1 MSSSGTKSSAASRS
15 ESNTPI
21 TDGRVGPEEAEEAGG
36 GGVHENDE
44 FLRWCRLD
52 LRPCRGGGGG
62 LEGAA
67 SSLMVASRSGPS
79 KPPDL
84 AKLGMRLGMEAVLLS
99 TMLVINGT
107 PAVEEEARDA

>member
-1 MSSSGTKSSAASRS
+1 
-15 ESNTPI
+15 
-21 TDGRVGPEEAEEAGG
+21 
-36 GGVHENDE
+36 
-44 FLRWCRLD
+44 
-52 LRPCRGGGGG
+52 
-62 LEGAA
+62 
-67 SSLMVASRSGPS
+67 MVASRSGPS